1 MRCSDASSRASGRS
15 AKSAAF
21 GAGNE
26 QSQNRQH
33 TERDEEQAF
42 FRDALC
48 RSPCLVKSARYPS
61 RIQETA
67 FAIAKKCD
75 RKIESTDEV
84 ACSGIRVP
92 D

>member
-15 AKSAAF
+15 SKPAAF

-61 RIQETA
+61 RIPETA
-67 FAIAKKCD
+67 FAIAKNATE
-75 RKIESTDEV
+75 RLSLLME
-84 ACSGIRVP
+84 
-92 D
+92 